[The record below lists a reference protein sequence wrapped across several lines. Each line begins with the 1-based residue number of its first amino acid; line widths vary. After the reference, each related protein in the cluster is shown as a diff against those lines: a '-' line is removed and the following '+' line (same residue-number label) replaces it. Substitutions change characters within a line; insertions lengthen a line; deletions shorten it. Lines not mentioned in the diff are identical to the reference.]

1 MQIKVHKQ
9 LTFALNEY
17 HRGQGIPNTGS
28 LSSTAASIT
37 VHAPLVLVLDNYK
50 TLKLVGTQ
58 LVQGNL
64 GISENP

>member
-1 MQIKVHKQ
+1 M
-9 LTFALNEY
+9 
-17 HRGQGIPNTGS
+17 GS

-64 GISENP
+64 GVSENP